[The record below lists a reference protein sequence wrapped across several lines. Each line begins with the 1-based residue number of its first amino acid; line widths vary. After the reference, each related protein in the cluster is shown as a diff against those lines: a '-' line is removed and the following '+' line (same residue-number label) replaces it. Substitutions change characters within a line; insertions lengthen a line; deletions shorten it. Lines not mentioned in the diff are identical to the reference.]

1 MYCRSLTVQGKRK
14 RKYFSV
20 VVVNVVRNFRQF
32 EAMLVP
38 STSNCRYSAVFNII
52 GMKYKATLRYWSRS
66 FRVLHSSP
74 HMFPW
79 LHKCLR
85 NTIFTMFETH
95 EFHVPEIIFTSAW
108 DNFHKCLR
116 HNFHNVR
123 DTQFSHVSETHFSQV
138 PEIQFSR
145 VSKTIF
151 TSVWDNFYKCLRH
164 KFHKC
169 LRHSFQKCLRHN
181 FHKFPRHNF
190 HKCLGHNFHKC
201 LRHNFQ
207 KGLRHSFHKCPRH
220 NFHKCLRHNFH
231 KCLRHTI
238 FNDVRPLINAKCD
251 DREAKLR
258 RHSCGIWRHVVQ
270 CRNTD
275 VSEESSGPIYRV
287 VTANRTWNHT
297 CFLRY
302 S

>member
-1 MYCRSLTVQGKRK
+1 
-14 RKYFSV
+14 
-20 VVVNVVRNFRQF
+20 
-32 EAMLVP
+32 MLVP
-38 STSNCRYSAVFNII
+38 STSNRWYSAVFNII

-95 EFHVPEIIFTSAW
+95 EFHVPETIFTSVWDTIFTMSETHNFRTCLRHIFHKCLRYNFLECLRQFSQVSETIFTSVWDTNSTNVWDTVFRSVWDTTSTNVW
-108 DNFHKCLR
+108 DNFHKCL
-116 HNFHNVR
+116 
-123 DTQFSHVSETHFSQV
+123 E
-138 PEIQFSR
+138 
-145 VSKTIF
+145 
-151 TSVWDNFYKCLRH
+151 H
-164 KFHKC
+164 K
-169 LRHSFQKCLRHN
+169 
-181 FHKFPRHNF
+181 
-190 HKCLGHNFHKC
+190 FHKC

-207 KGLRHSFHKCPRH
+207 KGLRHSFHKC
-220 NFHKCLRHNFH
+220 
-231 KCLRHTI
+231 LRHTI
-238 FNDVRPLINAKCD
+238 FNDVRPLINTKCD
-251 DREAKLR
+251 DREAKLQ

-287 VTANRTWNHT
+287 VTANGTWNHT